1 MPGVTVVMPAY
12 NVEQYIAAAIE
23 SVLAQTF
30 CDFEL
35 LVVDDGATDGTAA
48 IAESFVRRDSR
59 VRLLQKTNGGLSSA
73 RNAAL
78 RRSTAPVIAILD
90 SDDLWDPRF
99 LEAQIELLAKRPDVD
114 IVSGNARNLGGSAH
128 ARPARPFPDPRPD
141 PGLLEILADEE
152 AIFIMSVFRRRVYEV
167 VGDFDETMRSN
178 EDYDYWIRAAI
189 AGFRFARND
198 RPLGWYRRRDDSL
211 SASDA
216 RMLRGIL
223 RVYAKAAPLLSGN
236 PEAIRIVESQIA
248 RFETERFAAEARDA
262 IRAGDFQVARERL
275 NVLRQRRGGA
285 TVRVAAILAQ
295 WSPGLL
301 ARAFRVR
308 SRWQASGL

>member
-1 MPGVTVVMPAY
+1 MPGVTVLMPAY
-12 NVEQYIAAAIE
+12 NVEAYIADAIG

-30 CDFEL
+30 PDFEL
-35 LVVDDGATDGTAA
+35 LVVDDGATDQTAA
-48 IAESFVRRDSR
+48 IAETFVRRDSR
-59 VRLLQKTNGGLSSA
+59 VRLVRKTNGGLSSA

-78 RRSTAPVIAILD
+78 RHSTAPVIAILD
-90 SDDLWDPRF
+90 SDDLWDPQF
-99 LEAQIELLAKRPDVD
+99 LAAQIAILAERPEVD

-128 ARPARPFPDPRPD
+128 GRPVRPSPDPRPA

-223 RVYAKAAPLLSGN
+223 RVYTKVAPLLSGN
-236 PEAIRIVESQIA
+236 PAAARILERQVA
-248 RFETERFAAEARDA
+248 RFETERVAAEARDA
-262 IRAGDFQVARERL
+262 IRAGDFVVARERL
-275 NVLRQRRGGA
+275 NALRQRRGGA
-285 TVRVAAILAQ
+285 AVRLAAVLAQ
-295 WSPGLL
+295 WSPRLL
-301 ARAFRVR
+301 AHAFRVR
-308 SRWQASGL
+308 SRWQAIGS

>member
-78 RRSTAPVIAILD
+78 RRSTAPAIAILD

>member
-78 RRSTAPVIAILD
+78 RRSTAPAIAILD

-167 VGDFDETMRSN
+167 VGEFDETMRSN

>member
-78 RRSTAPVIAILD
+78 RRSTAPAIAILD

-216 RMLRGIL
+216 RMLRGIV

>member
-78 RRSTAPVIAILD
+78 RRSTAPAIAILD

-167 VGDFDETMRSN
+167 VGEFDETMRSN

-216 RMLRGIL
+216 RMLRGIV